1 MAAVEGRSRVLVV
14 LVGVL
19 AVVMDRRFLRA
30 KTRVSELDSGG
41 NDWMRQ
47 EMDIHNRQR
56 LEKAA
61 EALHAWSLN
70 DRNTSP
76 APGASPHGSDASM
89 GNYFSKVSPHSEFM

>member
-1 MAAVEGRSRVLVV
+1 
-14 LVGVL
+14 
-19 AVVMDRRFLRA
+19 
-30 KTRVSELDSGG
+30 
-41 NDWMRQ
+41 MRQ